1 MGMLRKMLSV
11 PTAGLIDF
19 RSDKERI
26 ARTSR
31 KTSKQA
37 KAQTKIM
44 QKQFE
49 MQERM
54 AKQAK
59 RMPS

>member
-37 KAQTKIM
+37 KAV
-44 QKQFE
+44 
-49 MQERM
+49 RD
-54 AKQAK
+54 AGADGQA
-59 RMPS
+59 SEEDAILTCSLC